1 MISQMHWLSKMLHR
15 QLFIIY
21 LRSVM
26 RVDVVQ
32 RTFRPLI
39 PYYASTAKVLQGIYY
54 SFSSFKLSTPT
65 KALTASSLS
74 VGMSLAAPQFLQ
86 KTLTWS
92 SETATS

>member
-32 RTFRPLI
+32 RTFYPLI

>member
-21 LRSVM
+21 LHSVM

-32 RTFRPLI
+32 RTFYPLI
-39 PYYASTAKVLQGIYY
+39 PYYASTAKVLQKINY

-74 VGMSLAAPQFLQ
+74 VGMSLVAPQFLQ
-86 KTLTWS
+86 KTLT
-92 SETATS
+92 